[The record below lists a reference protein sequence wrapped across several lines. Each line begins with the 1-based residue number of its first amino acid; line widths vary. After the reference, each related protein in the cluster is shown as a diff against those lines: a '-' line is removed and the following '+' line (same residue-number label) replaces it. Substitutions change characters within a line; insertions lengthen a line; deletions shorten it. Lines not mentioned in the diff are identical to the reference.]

1 MINKNSKI
9 FVAGH
14 NGMVGSAVLRSL
26 KKNKYKN
33 VIIRQRIELD
43 LFDNLAVK
51 KFLKKNNFDII
62 ICCAAFVGGIKANS
76 TMQADFII
84 KNLEI
89 QNNLIINAFNLKVK
103 KLIFLGSSCIYP
115 KNILKPIREKLML
128 KSSLED
134 TNEPYAIAKIAGLK
148 LCEYINKQYGY
159 DYRTIIPCNLYG
171 PNDNFDPNNSHV
183 LAALLKKF
191 EVSKKNKEIE
201 VSVWGS
207 GKPKREFLHVDD
219 LAEGILKILKIN
231 HKEFRD
237 LVGKNINHINIGS
250 GSDLSI
256 KELALMIKKITGSKS
271 KIKFDKSKPDGV
283 KRKLLNIS
291 KMKKIKWKPKY
302 TLSSG
307 IKQFYN
313 WYLDMLKNI

>member
-1 MINKNSKI
+1 MINKKSKI

-33 VIIRQRIELD
+33 VITKRRIELD

-51 KFLKKNNFDII
+51 KFIKKNNFDII

-115 KNILKPIREKLML
+115 KNILKPIKEDLML

-171 PNDNFDPNNSHV
+171 PNDNFDPNDSHV
-183 LAALLKKF
+183 LAALVRKF
-191 EVSKKNKEIE
+191 HISIENKEIE

-219 LAEGILKILKIN
+219 LADGILKVLEIN

-237 LVGKNINHINIGS
+237 LVGNDINHINIGS

-256 KELALMIKKITGSKS
+256 KELALKIKKITGSKS
-271 KIKFDKSKPDGV
+271 KINFDKSKPDGV

-291 KMKKIKWKPKY
+291 KIKKIGWKPKY
-302 TLSSG
+302 SLNAG
-307 IKQFYN
+307 IKQFYD
-313 WYLDMLKNI
+313 WYKK

>member
-1 MINKNSKI
+1 MIKKKSKI

-26 KKNKYKN
+26 KKNKYN
-33 VIIRQRIELD
+33 NIITKKRTELD
-43 LFDNLAVK
+43 LLDNIAVK
-51 KFLKKNNFDII
+51 KFIKKNDFDII
-62 ICCAAFVGGIKANS
+62 ICCAALVGGIKANS
-76 TMQADFII
+76 TKQADFII

-115 KNILKPIREKLML
+115 KNILKPIKENLML

-171 PNDNFDPNNSHV
+171 PNDNFDSNDSHV
-183 LAALLKKF
+183 LAALVKKF
-191 EVSKKNKEIE
+191 HTSLKNNK
-201 VSVWGS
+201 VKVDVWGS

-219 LAEGILKILKIN
+219 LAEGIIKILKIN
-231 HKEFRD
+231 HKKFRN
-237 LVGKNINHINIGS
+237 LVGTDINHINIGS

-256 KELALMIKKITGSKS
+256 KDLALMIKKITGSKS
-271 KIKFDKSKPDGV
+271 KINFDKSKPDGV

-291 KMKKIKWKPKY
+291 KIKKTGWKPKY
-302 TLSSG
+302 SLNTG
-307 IKQFYN
+307 IKQFYD
-313 WYLDMLKNI
+313 WYKK